1 MFTKKDR
8 KIANLE
14 TRIKN
19 RDILIE
25 NQDIKIIRQNNKI
38 SKLEQLNKEL
48 LEENVTV
55 YKESKEL
62 NNIILRI
69 ESLVSSYE
77 FGKTNPHTLIRDI
90 KNELNPGKNLVQ

>member
-25 NQDIKIIRQNNKI
+25 NQDIKIIRQKNKI
-38 SKLEQLNKEL
+38 DELEKLNKEL
-48 LEENVTV
+48 SEENVTV
-55 YKESKEL
+55 YEESKEL
-62 NNIILRI
+62 KCAILRI

-77 FGKTNPHTLIRDI
+77 FGKTNPYMLIRDI
-90 KNELNPGKNLVQ
+90 KNELNAPENCI

>member
-19 RDILIE
+19 KDILIE

-48 LEENVTV
+48 SEENVAV

-62 NNIILRI
+62 KFTILRI
-69 ESLVSSYE
+69 ESLLSSYE
-77 FGKTNPHTLIRDI
+77 LGKTNPYMLIRDI
-90 KNELNPGKNLVQ
+90 KNELNAPENCI

>member
-19 RDILIE
+19 RDILIQ

-38 SKLEQLNKEL
+38 DK

-55 YKESKEL
+55 YEESKEL